1 MHVRS
6 VRLSQFRGHEDTT
19 LDFGPGV
26 SLLHG
31 PNGAGKT
38 NVLEAL
44 HYCCLA
50 KSFITSSDQYT
61 VRRGADHMEVE
72 AAVSFGSRSDATVRF
87 VLVPREGKRVLV
99 NGSPLER
106 LVDVVGRF
114 PVVAISPDDH
124 RITDGGPDERRR
136 FLDSILCQEKPRY
149 LDALMRYRRV
159 LRQRNEV
166 LARSRAVP
174 ASTLDARLAPWTAE
188 LVRQGSLVTR
198 YRLEFLERFA
208 PYLDEAFAQIESVAE
223 RPRIRYRPFADLEEA
238 TSDAEIAVLFEA
250 ALAEREQTERDRGMT
265 LVGPHR
271 DELVLYLD
279 DLEVRRYASH
289 GQHRT
294 FVLALRLAQFYH
306 LRDAVGET
314 PLLLMDDVF
323 DNLDPERIRIFAR
336 LLTSDGA
343 GQTLVTAARGDL
355 FGDAVRF
362 DGERHRTIRIDQGRP
377 VELTTT
383 SS

>member
-6 VRLSQFRGHEDTT
+6 VRLSQFRAHEDSRVSFGSGVT
-19 LDFGPGV
+19 L
-26 SLLHG
+26 LYG

-50 KSFITSSDQYT
+50 RSFITTSDQYAL
-61 VRRGADHMEVE
+61 RRGAEHMEVE
-72 AAVSFGSRSDATVRF
+72 ADVSFRTRSDATVRF
-87 VLVPREGKRVLV
+87 VLVPQEGKRVLV
-99 NGSPLER
+99 NGSHLER

-136 FLDSILCQEKPRY
+136 FLDMILCQEKPRY
-149 LDALMRYRRV
+149 LEALVRYRRV

-166 LARSRAVP
+166 LARSRSMP
-174 ASTLDARLAPWTAE
+174 GSTLDSLLAPWDAE
-188 LVRQGSLVTR
+188 LVLQGSRLTW
-198 YRLEFLERFA
+198 YRMQFLGRFD
-208 PYLDEAFAQIESVAE
+208 PYLDEAFGRIESVAE
-223 RPRIRYRPFADLEEA
+223 RPRIAYRGFARLEASAGEDEIADLFQEMLEERGP
-238 TSDAEIAVLFEA
+238 
-250 ALAEREQTERDRGMT
+250 AERERGLT

-271 DELVLYLD
+271 DELVLRLN

-294 FVLALRLAQFYH
+294 FVLALRLAQYFY
-306 LRDAVGET
+306 LRDTTGET

-323 DNLDPERIRIFAR
+323 DNLDPDRIRIFAG
-336 LLTSDGA
+336 LLTSEDA
-343 GQTLVTAARGDL
+343 GQAIVTAARGDI
-355 FGDAVRF
+355 FGEAVRF
-362 DGERHRTIRIDQGRP
+362 DGDAHRAIRIEEGSP
-377 VELTTT
+377 VEWSTT
-383 SS
+383 S

>member
-1 MHVRS
+1 MYVRS
-6 VRLSQFRGHEDTT
+6 VRLSQFRAHENSTV
-19 LDFGPGV
+19 DFGPGV
-26 SLLHG
+26 SMLYG

-44 HYCCLA
+44 YYCCLA
-50 KSFITSSDQYT
+50 RSFVTSTDQYAL
-61 VRRGADHMEVE
+61 RRGADHMEVE
-72 AAVSFGSRSDATVRF
+72 AAISFASRADTTVRF
-87 VLVPREGKRVLV
+87 VFVPREGKRVLV

-106 LVDVVGRF
+106 MVDVVGRF

-136 FLDSILCQEKPRY
+136 FVDTILCQEKPRY
-149 LDALMRYRRV
+149 LEALMRYRRV

-166 LARSRAVP
+166 LARGRGGSNTALRGV
-174 ASTLDARLAPWTAE
+174 LEPWTAE
-188 LVRQGSLVTR
+188 LVKQGSLVTR
-198 YRLEFLERFA
+198 YRIEFLDRFA
-208 PYLDEAFAQIESVAE
+208 PYLDEAFGRIESVTE
-223 RPRIRYRPFADLEEA
+223 RPRVRYRPFADLDGAATDDDIAIRFEE
-238 TSDAEIAVLFEA
+238 T
-250 ALAEREQTERDRGMT
+250 LAERERAERERGMT

-294 FVLALRLAQFYH
+294 FVLALRLAQYFH

-323 DNLDPERIRIFAR
+323 DNLDPDRIRIFAAI
-336 LLTSDGA
+336 LTSDGA
-343 GQTLVTAARGDL
+343 GQTIVTAARGDL
-355 FGDAVRF
+355 FGDAVPF
-362 DGERHRTIRIDQGRP
+362 DGELHRAIRIDAGQS
-377 VELTTT
+377 VAMTTT
-383 SS
+383 T